1 MRSMSKLSKLHQSLL
16 PKLRVVRIECTD
28 DGWWDERNET
38 EWFIV
43 TYTQPIS
50 GKQVDARLRA
60 RDELDAFVRFTA
72 KVREKGYLVEMDNDA
87 A

>member
-1 MRSMSKLSKLHQSLL
+1 MSKLSKLHQSLL
-16 PKLRVVRIECTD
+16 PKVRVVRIECAD
-28 DGWWDERNET
+28 DVWWDERNEV

-43 TYTQPIS
+43 TYIQPIS

-72 KVREKGYLVEMDNDA
+72 KVREKGYLVEMDNA
-87 A
+87 E